1 MPKIIKN
8 IVLLLLL
15 VTVHFYFYN
24 STYLKTMDYKVY
36 DAMMSLSNEVAPHDE
51 SFYTVI
57 VDIDEKS
64 IQDLGQW
71 PWSRVITANIIN
83 RINALN
89 PSALGVNILFPEVD
103 RVSPVNIQ
111 NFYKNFFNLEV
122 KFQNIPSSF
131 KDNDKLLLESV
142 LTANATL
149 STYFYDSISTLKHCQ
164 ETRYKKNIFEKRE
177 KILTLNSFLCNHQ
190 TLQKGVENFGF
201 LNASQDS
208 DGIFRRIPL
217 LVDYQ
222 DKIFPSFALA
232 TLLSFDDSI
241 EIQNKE
247 ETILLNFS
255 SKKPKRFS
263 AIDILNGTVS
273 MEDIQGKI
281 VVLGTSLVG
290 VTPRYKISTG
300 EKISNAMIQ
309 AITIDNIL
317 NNNFLKQ
324 PTTYQKVNIL
334 LSFMLILYFM
344 YLFNT
349 RHYAPIIIIF
359 GLLGI
364 VSFTWTLSFYLEGV
378 YVSIVYLWLPFV
390 LLFIVLIVEHIH
402 ELNQEKIAQEK
413 LFIRQSKLASMGEMI
428 ALIAHQWRQPLSAI
442 NGTVLNMDIDN
453 RKKILDEK
461 KLNHY
466 LDDIEQTTA
475 YLSKTINDFTDFF
488 SKDKEAHLFS
498 LEKVINQAKNLA
510 VKRIEFNIEIVCVN
524 NEKIEIKGYAS
535 ELVQS
540 LLVLLNNALYVCE
553 NNLESEKEGRIFI
566 YVSKIG
572 KDILISVEDNGGG
585 IPKKEMKKIF
595 NPYYTTKD
603 KQHGT
608 GLGLYILKLIV
619 EDSMNGKI
627 SLHNTQEGA
636 VFTIKIPQSID

>member
-8 IVLLLLL
+8 IILLLLI

-36 DAMMSLSNEVAPHDE
+36 DVMMSLSNEIAPHDE
-51 SFYTVI
+51 NFYTVI

-64 IQDLGQW
+64 IQALGQW

-83 RINALN
+83 KINALN

-149 STYFYDSISTLKHCQ
+149 STYFYDSISTLNHCE

-585 IPKKEMKKIF
+585 VPKKEMKKIF